1 MCCVISDSG
10 GSSRHG
16 IACVGQLQHFQIIVL
31 ISECN
36 TILWIHAKGRYD
48 IGKSRTLVGI
58 RCKKGNPD
66 ISGGHNFDPITE
78 TFLKI
83 GAKTFFGSI
92 KITYCDFDKRFFDI
106 THILNNVHVITDIVT
121 DMIDVVRIF

>member
-1 MCCVISDSG
+1 MCCVISNAG

-31 ISECN
+31 ISECD

-58 RCKKGNPD
+58 RCNEINPD
-66 ISGGHNFDPITE
+66 ISRGHNLDPISE
-78 TFLKI
+78 TLLKI
-83 GAKTFFGSI
+83 GAKTFFSSV
-92 KITYCDFDKRFFDI
+92 KITYGDFDKRFLDI
-106 THILNNVHVITDIVT
+106 TYILDNVHVITNIVT
-121 DMIDVVRIF
+121 DMIDVVRIL

>member
-1 MCCVISDSG
+1 MCGVIRYSG

-16 IACVGQLQHFQIIVL
+16 IAYVGQLQHFQIIVL
-31 ISECN
+31 ISECD

-58 RCKKGNPD
+58 RCNEINPD
-66 ISGGHNFDPITE
+66 IPGGYNLDSITE

-83 GAKTFFGSI
+83 GAKTFFSSV
-92 KITYCDFDKRFFDI
+92 KITYGDFDKRFLDI
-106 THILNNVHVITDIVT
+106 TYILDNVHVITDIVT
-121 DMIDVVRIF
+121 DMIDVVRIL

>member
-1 MCCVISDSG
+1 MCGVIRYSG

-16 IACVGQLQHFQIIVL
+16 IAYVGQLQHFQIIVL
-31 ISECN
+31 ISECD

-58 RCKKGNPD
+58 RCNEINPD
-66 ISGGHNFDPITE
+66 IPGGYNLDSITE

-92 KITYCDFDKRFFDI
+92 KITYCDFDKRFLDI

-121 DMIDVVRIF
+121 DMIDVVRIL